1 MDPSSSLPFLAPAH
15 FSSSSSFFFFF
26 KFGPGHKTNLLT
38 SPLLLLLHQVCVQ
51 AVTQQ
56 GFSIPIAPTGKG
68 PSLSLLK
75 GLLPRQ
81 FVLGVPLTALAL
93 ISSS

>member
-1 MDPSSSLPFLAPAH
+1 M
-15 FSSSSSFFFFF
+15 
-26 KFGPGHKTNLLT
+26 
-38 SPLLLLLHQVCVQ
+38 Q

-81 FVLGVPLTALAL
+81 FVFGVPLTALAL